1 MFPVKEVSSLEDRL
15 FPQKYTFQINGRL
28 HVWNSPKIMGILN
41 VTPDSFYRKSRT
53 NITSNDFAEQVG
65 KLISDGAD
73 IVDVGGYSTRPG
85 ADEVSETEELNRV
98 VPVIEWIVK
107 NHPETLISVDTFRA
121 KVAERAIISGAHIVN
136 DISAGD
142 LDQDMIPLIGSLK
155 IPYIAMHMRGNPSNM
170 QELTNYSDI
179 IVEILNYFS
188 EKLDQ
193 FKKFG
198 IKDVIIDPGF
208 GFAKSIEQNYFLLK
222 NLSQFRCLSSPVLV
236 GVSRKSMIYKTLD
249 NNAEDAL
256 NGTTALNMFSL
267 CQGANILRVHDV
279 KQAKETIKLYNTIYP

>member
-1 MFPVKEVSSLEDRL
+1 MFPVKGVSSFEDRL

-28 HVWNSPKIMGILN
+28 QVWDSPKIMGILN
-41 VTPDSFYRKSRT
+41 ATPDSFFGRSRT
-53 NITSNDFAEQVG
+53 NITSKDFAEQVG

-73 IVDVGGYSTRPG
+73 IIDVGGYSSRPG
-85 ADEVSETEELNRV
+85 AAVVSESEELNRV
-98 VPVIEWIVK
+98 IPVIEWISK
-107 NHPETLISVDTFRA
+107 NYPDTLISIDTFRA
-121 KVAERAIISGAHIVN
+121 KVAENAIKSGAHIVN

-170 QELTNYSDI
+170 QQLTNYSDI
-179 IVEILNYFS
+179 LGEILNYFS

-222 NLSQFRCLSSPVLV
+222 NLSQFRYLSSPILV
-236 GVSRKSMIYKTLD
+236 GVSRKSMIYNTLG
-249 NNAEDAL
+249 NSANEAL

-267 CQGANILRVHDV
+267 CQGANIIRVHDV
-279 KQAKETIKLYNTIYP
+279 KEAKETIKLFNTIYP

>member
-41 VTPDSFYRKSRT
+41 VTPDSFYKKSRT

-73 IVDVGGYSTRPG
+73 IIDVGGYSSRPG

-179 IVEILNYFS
+179 IVEILNCFS

-222 NLSQFRCLSSPVLV
+222 NLSQFRCLSSPILV

-279 KQAKETIKLYNTIYP
+279 KQTKETIKLYNTIYP

>member
-1 MFPVKEVSSLEDRL
+1 MFPVKGVSSFEDRL

-41 VTPDSFYRKSRT
+41 VTPDSFFRKSRT
-53 NITSNDFAEQVG
+53 NITSKDFASQVG

-85 ADEVSETEELNRV
+85 ADEVSESEELNRV
-98 VPVIEWIVK
+98 VPAIEWITK
-107 NHPETLISVDTFRA
+107 NYPDILISVDTFRA
-121 KVAERAIISGAHIVN
+121 KVAERAILSGAHIVN

-155 IPYIAMHMRGNPSNM
+155 IPYIAMHMRGNPTNM

-179 IVEILNYFS
+179 LGEILNYFS

-222 NLSQFRCLSSPVLV
+222 NLSQFRCLASPILV
-236 GVSRKSMIYKTLD
+236 GVSRKSMIYKTLK
-249 NNAEDAL
+249 NNEDDAL

-267 CQGANILRVHDV
+267 CKGANILRVHDV
-279 KQAKETIKLYNTIYP
+279 KEAKETINLYNTIYP

>member
-73 IVDVGGYSTRPG
+73 IIDVGGYSSRPG

>member
-1 MFPVKEVSSLEDRL
+1 MFPFKEVSSLEDRL

-28 HVWNSPKIMGILN
+28 HDWNSPKIMGILN

-73 IVDVGGYSTRPG
+73 IIDVGGYSSRPG
-85 ADEVSETEELNRV
+85 ADEVSESEELTRI

-107 NHPETLISVDTFRA
+107 NYPETLVSVDTFRA

-208 GFAKSIEQNYFLLK
+208 GFAKSFEQNYFLLK